1 MFANLKIGT
10 RLTLG
15 FGIVLG
21 LLCLMAAVAAWQIGK
36 LADLSITYADSLVP
50 SFQVEH
56 DISLALAD
64 VRRHEFRHVLSDSAA
79 DMDDVEAK
87 IRTYQQK
94 AVAKLDEYEKGLI
107 FNDEDKRALDATRE
121 AAKAYFAEW
130 DKVRALSRQKHQDPA
145 KFQERSEEHT
155 SELQS
160 H

>member
-36 LADLSITYADSLVP
+36 LADLSITYADNLVP

-64 VRRHEFRHVLSDSAA
+64 VRRYEFRHVLSDSA
-79 DMDDVEAK
+79 DRK
-87 IRTYQQK
+87 S
-94 AVAKLDEYEKGLI
+94 
-107 FNDEDKRALDATRE
+107 TRLNSSHIP
-121 AAKAYFAEW
+121 
-130 DKVRALSRQKHQDPA
+130 LSRMPSSA
-145 KFQERSEEHT
+145 
-155 SELQS
+155 
-160 H
+160 

>member
-1 MFANLKIGT
+1 MLF
-10 RLTLG
+10 RSTLG

-36 LADLSITYADSLVP
+36 LADLSITYADNLVP

-64 VRRHEFRHVLSDSAA
+64 IRRYEFRHVLSDSAA

-94 AVAKLDEYEKGLI
+94 AITKLDEYEKGLI
-107 FNDEDKRALDATRE
+107 FNDEDKRALDTTRQ
-121 AAKAYFAEW
+121 AVMAYFAEW
-130 DKVRALSRQKHQDPA
+130 DKVRVISQIGRAHV
-145 KFQERSEEHT
+145 
-155 SELQS
+155 
-160 H
+160 